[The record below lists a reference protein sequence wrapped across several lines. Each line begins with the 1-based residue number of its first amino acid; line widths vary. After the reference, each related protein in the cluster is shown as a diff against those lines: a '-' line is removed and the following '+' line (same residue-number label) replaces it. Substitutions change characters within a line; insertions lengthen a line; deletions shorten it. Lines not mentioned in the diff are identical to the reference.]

1 MIFDRMIGSVKTIIE
16 KIHFHHFN
24 QELAKGTLPED
35 KFIFY
40 LIQDALYLADFSRAL
55 ALTAAKLPN
64 NQHMQQFIEFS
75 LGAVKA
81 ERDLHFGYIN
91 KYQSKNSKGTS
102 LIIEQSPSCFMYTNY
117 ILKMASM
124 ASVEEAVSS
133 LLPCF
138 FIYNEVGK
146 KMVSNHLANNPYYD
160 WIELYSG
167 ESFERSVRSAI
178 NTTNEL
184 ALSASELTHEKMIA
198 AFARSTQLEWL
209 FWESAYCQ
217 ETWLV
222 EEDAHVV

>member
-1 MIFDRMIGSVKTIIE
+1 MIFDRMVGSVKTIIE

-24 QELAKGTLPED
+24 QELAQGTLPED

-40 LIQDALYLADFSRAL
+40 LMQDALYLADFSRAL

-64 NQHMQQFIEFS
+64 NQHMQQFIEFA
-75 LGAVKA
+75 LGAVQA

-91 KYQSKNSKGTS
+91 KYQSRHSIETS
-102 LIIEQSPSCFMYTNY
+102 VTIGQSPSCFMYTNY
-117 ILKMASM
+117 ILKMASI

-138 FIYNEVGK
+138 FIYNDVGK
-146 KMVSNHLANNPYYD
+146 KMLLNHQGNNPYSD
-160 WIELYSG
+160 WIALYSG
-167 ESFERSVRSAI
+167 ESFELSVRSAI

-184 ALSASELTHEKMIA
+184 ALSASELTREKMIA

-222 EEDAHVV
+222 EEESHVI

>member
-1 MIFDRMIGSVKTIIE
+1 MIFDHMVDSVKTIIE

-24 QELAKGTLPED
+24 QELAQGTLPED

-40 LIQDALYLADFSRAL
+40 LMQDALYLADFSRAL
-55 ALTAAKLPN
+55 ALTAAKLQN
-64 NQHMQQFIEFS
+64 NQHMQQFIGFAFE
-75 LGAVKA
+75 AVKA
-81 ERDLHFGYIN
+81 ERDLHLGYIN
-91 KYQSKNSKGTS
+91 KYKSKNSKETS

-117 ILKMASM
+117 ILKMASI

-146 KMVSNHLANNPYYD
+146 KMASNNLANNPYYD
-160 WIELYSG
+160 WIALYSG
-167 ESFERSVRSAI
+167 ESFEISVRSAI
-178 NTTNEL
+178 NITNEL
-184 ALSASELTHEKMIA
+184 ALNASQLTHKKMIT

-222 EEDAHVV
+222 EADHVF